1 MTTTVGRPQ
10 RQEAAD
16 AERPLRIVLVEFL
29 PSGGTFQFSFQF
41 ATALAQAGH
50 AVTLL
55 TGPEPELTSRVD
67 GLQVRSVLPT
77 WHPNADPARNRW
89 GKLRRVG
96 RALRLL
102 ESWRRVL
109 GYLVR
114 ERPDV
119 AQFGEL
125 RFPLDSA
132 ALATVAG
139 LVPGTAFV
147 DVAHNPL
154 PYNVDH
160 ADQAVEK
167 GGPLTRALLARAY
180 AACAVVLVLG
190 EGPRQQLREHFPGVG
205 RIAICGHGD
214 YASVLGSAEVPPPS
228 AAPPAA
234 LFFGAWTKYKN
245 IPLLLDA
252 FALVRAGS
260 AFRQSATTLPEARL
274 TLAGPVM
281 PDVDLTEIRARAEA
295 IGHVDLRPGYVPL
308 EDLPAL
314 FGAHRVV
321 MFAYETVNVS
331 GSVHMAY
338 TFGRPVVATDV
349 GAMADSVRDGQTGLL
364 VPPDPASVAQAMI
377 TMLDPATADEMGA
390 AAARH
395 AQTTASW
402 SGVADRAVAAYRS
415 ALAGS
420 KT

>member
-1 MTTTVGRPQ
+1 MTTTIGRPEQ
-10 RQEAAD
+10 QEAPD
-16 AERPLRIVLVEFL
+16 QERPLRIVLVEFL
-29 PSGGTFQFSFQF
+29 PSGGMYQFSFQF

-50 AVTLL
+50 TVTLL
-55 TGPEPELTSRVD
+55 TGPDPELTAQVD
-67 GLQVRSVLPT
+67 GLQIRPVLPT
-77 WHPNADPARNRW
+77 WHPNAGPGRGRW
-89 GKLRRVG
+89 GRLRRVG

-109 GYLVR
+109 GYLLR

-125 RFPLDSA
+125 RFVLDSA
-132 ALATVAG
+132 ALAIVARLVRPTTV
-139 LVPGTAFV
+139 V

-154 PYNVDH
+154 PYNVNH

-167 GGPLTRALLARAY
+167 GGRLTRALLARAY
-180 AACAVVLVLG
+180 AACGVVLVLG
-190 EGPRQQLREHFPGVG
+190 DGPRQQLRDQFPAVS
-205 RIAICGHGD
+205 RVAVCGHGD
-214 YASVLGSAEVPPPS
+214 YASVLRSADVPPPS

-234 LFFGAWTKYKN
+234 LFFGAWTTYKN

-260 AFRQSATTLPEARL
+260 AFRHLTTTLPEARL

-281 PDVDLTEIRARAEA
+281 PDVDVLEIQARAEA
-295 IGHVDLRPGYVPL
+295 IGQVDLRPGYVPM

-321 MFAYETVNVS
+321 VFSYETVNVS

-349 GAMADSVRDGQTGLL
+349 GAMADSVRDGVTGLL
-364 VPPDPASVAQAMI
+364 VPPDPASVAQAII

-390 AAARH
+390 AAVRH
-395 AQTTASW
+395 AQQAASW
-402 SGVADRAVAAYRS
+402 SGVATKALTAYRS
-415 ALAGS
+415 ALAR
-420 KT
+420 

>member
-1 MTTTVGRPQ
+1 MTTTVGRPE
-10 RQEAAD
+10 RQEAPD
-16 AERPLRIVLVEFL
+16 QERRLRIVLVEFL
-29 PSGGTFQFSFQF
+29 PSGGMFQFSFQF

-50 AVTLL
+50 TVTLL
-55 TGPEPELTSRVD
+55 TGPDPELTSRVD
-67 GLQVRSVLPT
+67 GLQVRSLLPT
-77 WHPNADPARNRW
+77 WHPNVGPGRGRR
-89 GKLRRVG
+89 GRLRRVG

-109 GYLVR
+109 GYLLR

-125 RFPLDSA
+125 RFVLDSA
-132 ALATVAG
+132 ALAILAG
-139 LVPGTAFV
+139 LVPGTTFV

-160 ADQAVEK
+160 ADRSVEK
-167 GGPLTRALLARAY
+167 GGRLTRALLARAY
-180 AACAVVLVLG
+180 AHCGVVLVLG
-190 EGPRQQLREHFPGVG
+190 EGPRQQLREHFPAVT
-205 RIAICGHGD
+205 RVAICGHGD
-214 YASVLGSAEVPPPS
+214 YASVLRSADVPPPS

-281 PDVDLTEIRARAEA
+281 PDVDVIEIQARAEA
-295 IGHVDLRPGYVPL
+295 IGQVDLRPGYVPM

-314 FGAHRVV
+314 FAAHRVV
-321 MFAYETVNVS
+321 MFTYETVNVS

-338 TFGRPVVATDV
+338 TFGRPVVATEV
-349 GAMADSVRDGQTGLL
+349 GAMADSVRDGETGLL

-377 TMLDPATADEMGA
+377 TMLDPATADRMGA

-395 AQTTASW
+395 AHQAASW

-415 ALAGS
+415 ALAARS
-420 KT
+420 T